1 MDDTKRIL
9 MLTTSYGRID
19 DAHPTGLWF
28 EEFAVPF
35 ERFTAEGYL
44 VTAASIKGG
53 AVPIDPRSE
62 PQDKQAL
69 NVAGPR
75 EVLKHTQRLIE
86 VDVSEYDAVFFP
98 GGHGTMFD
106 LPRSHEVTE
115 LVTRFMMD
123 GRAISVLRRHQR
135 GLGQVTACRRLHR
148 CRGTRGAA
156 RSRHAISAG
165 EPLART
171 RRRGGNRTQLAGQRR
186 GRRQARDGAEPAIEP
201 RHRRGGDR
209 SAVVMHASHELM
221 MRTI

>member
-53 AVPIDPRSE
+53 AVPIDPRSA

-86 VDVSEYDAVFFP
+86 VHDSEYDAEFFP
-98 GGHGTMFD
+98 GGHGILFF
-106 LPRSHEVTE
+106 LPRCHENTKHFR
-115 LVTRFMMD
+115 RFMK
-123 GRAISVLRRHQR
+123 
-135 GLGQVTACRRLHR
+135 
-148 CRGTRGAA
+148 
-156 RSRHAISAG
+156 
-165 EPLART
+165 
-171 RRRGGNRTQLAGQRR
+171 
-186 GRRQARDGAEPAIEP
+186 
-201 RHRRGGDR
+201 
-209 SAVVMHASHELM
+209 
-221 MRTI
+221 